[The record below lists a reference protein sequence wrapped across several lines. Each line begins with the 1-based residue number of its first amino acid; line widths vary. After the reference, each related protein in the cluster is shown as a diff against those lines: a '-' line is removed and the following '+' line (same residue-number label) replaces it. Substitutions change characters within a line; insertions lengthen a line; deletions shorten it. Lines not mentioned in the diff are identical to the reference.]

1 VHVEL
6 SDVSKGRRGIA
17 LPPLSLA
24 YGNGLARLA
33 IAETEQRPTVLGLIA
48 AGRMTPDTGT
58 VRIDGVP
65 DRAALRRRVALVD
78 APEVSDPAPN
88 VTVWGIVAEE
98 LMFAGRPASPRE
110 VKRWLVAHDAAA
122 LSRLPIADVAPSD
135 RLRLLMELAILRPGV
150 EGLVL
155 VSPDR
160 HGGHP
165 ERWWQIARGFAAR
178 GTSVLVI
185 AGAASGAVLAEIAPR
200 AELGPREERPA
211 REDAPVLESA
221 DPAPGED
228 PGTARLDDAE
238 EDRS

>member
-1 VHVEL
+1 MHVEL
-6 SDVSKGRRGIA
+6 SDISKGRRGIA
-17 LPPLSLA
+17 LPHLSLT
-24 YGNGLARLA
+24 YGNSLARLA
-33 IAETEQRPTVLGLIA
+33 VAETEQRPTVLGLIA

-88 VTVWGIVAEE
+88 VTVAGIVAEE
-98 LMFAGRPASPRE
+98 LMFAGRPASPRA
-110 VKRWLVAHDAAA
+110 VKRWLTSHDAASLA
-122 LSRLPIADVAPSD
+122 RRPIADVAPAD
-135 RLRLLMELAILRPGV
+135 RIRLLMELAILRPDV

-165 ERWWQIARGFAAR
+165 ERWWQIAAGFAER

-185 AGAASGAVLAEIAPR
+185 AGAASGAVLADIAPR
-200 AELGPREERPA
+200 AELGPPDIGDILTSETETDTETDTDTDTREEEVQP
-211 REDAPVLESA
+211 
-221 DPAPGED
+221 
-228 PGTARLDDAE
+228 
-238 EDRS
+238 